1 MKVVAPTEEH
11 LRSIK
16 VRPYEIEDFGENI
29 DDATI
34 QYFLTA
40 DRAYTLLDD
49 EENVVA
55 VMGGTVAE
63 DKTCHAWMIASELI
77 YKHPVATLKLILR
90 IQKEGVELNGVKLFY
105 TYNLPNFP
113 REIEYLKA
121 TGYQFHSKS
130 SDFDDNKERLL
141 FIKRVK

>member
-1 MKVVAPTEEH
+1 MKVVAPTEAH

-16 VRPYEIEDFGENI
+16 VRAYELEDFGENI

-34 QYFLTA
+34 QYFLTS

-49 EENVVA
+49 EGNVVT
-55 VMGGTVAE
+55 VMGGVVAE

-77 YKHPVATLKLILR
+77 YKYPVATLKLILR
-90 IQKEGVELNGVKLFY
+90 IQKEGAEFNGVRIYY
-105 TYNLPNFP
+105 TYNLPNFS

-121 TGYQFHSKS
+121 TGYVYHSKS
-130 SDFDDNKERLL
+130 SDFDDKKERLL
-141 FIKRVK
+141 FIKRV